1 MQRIPSVT
9 NPAGKTKALLD
20 NVRQT
25 MGATPNFF
33 TAFANAPAA
42 LESYLGFN
50 KALSSGKLDPKLREQ
65 LAVMV
70 AGFNGCDYCASA
82 HTFLGNKTGVDSTEL
97 QANLEG
103 HSLDR
108 KTQAALRFAMALME
122 TRGQVNDETLQAVQS
137 AGYTDEE
144 VIEILAHVALNTFSN
159 YFNQTA
165 QTNIDFPVVS
175 TRNVRKAA

>member
-9 NPAGKTKALLD
+9 NPAGRTKALLD

-42 LESYLGFN
+42 LESYLGFS
-50 KALSSGKLDPKLREQ
+50 KALSGGKLDPKLREQ
-65 LAVMV
+65 LAVVV

-122 TRGQVNDETLQAVQS
+122 TRGQVSDETLQAIKF

>member
-1 MQRIPSVT
+1 MQRINSINHPD
-9 NPAGKTKALLD
+9 GKAKALLD
-20 NVRQT
+20 NIHQT

-42 LESYLGFN
+42 LEAYLDFN
-50 KALSSGKLDPKLREQ
+50 KALSGGNLDSKLKEQ

-103 HSLDR
+103 HSVDR
-108 KTQAALRFAMALME
+108 KTQAALSFAMAIME
-122 TRGQVNDETLQAVQS
+122 TRGRVSDEALQAVR
-137 AGYTDEE
+137 AVGYTDEE
-144 VIEILAHVALNTFSN
+144 IIEILAHVALNMFSN

-165 QTNIDFPVVS
+165 QTDIDFPVVS
-175 TRNVRKAA
+175 TRKARKAA